1 MIGVDTNVLLRF
13 VVIEDIGESERAAAF
28 FGARHADDP
37 AFVSIV
43 VLVEFIWVLRS
54 RYRFS
59 QDRVVFVIESL
70 MSSPAFVFEEQHHLS
85 TLLRGSKV
93 KAGDLA
99 DHLIALSAARA
110 GCSRTVTFDAAAASA
125 IPLMELLA

>member
-13 VVIEDIGESERAAAF
+13 VVIEDAGESARAAAF
-28 FGARHADDP
+28 LKARSADDP

-54 RYRFS
+54 RYRFP

-70 MSSPAFVFEEQHHLS
+70 MSSPAFVFEEQRHVS
-85 TLLRGSKV
+85 SLLRGLRIRP
-93 KAGDLA
+93 GDLA

-110 GCSRTVTFDAAAASA
+110 GCSHTVTFDAAAASNVSS
-125 IPLMELLA
+125 MELLA